1 MASRISYLIIS
12 IDSDDWLKIEDKI
25 KEIGP
30 KKFFLII
37 VKKDDE
43 RPIKGCKP
51 LCKEATY
58 AQRSYEL
65 FIKGKEIGLPKIANL
80 GYSENMEVTKLIAQ
94 LQLQI
99 MLGGI
104 SHVFVSNNPVLV
116 TIMNSI
122 KKSYDSVNISYIG

>member
-1 MASRISYLIIS
+1 MASKITYLIIS

-51 LCKEATY
+51 LCREATY

-80 GYSENMEVTKLIAQ
+80 GYSENIEVTKLIAQ

-104 SHVFVSNNPVLV
+104 SDVFISRNPGLI
-116 TIMNSI
+116 TIIESI
-122 KKSYDSVNISYIG
+122 KKQYNSFNVSYID

>member
-1 MASRISYLIIS
+1 MSSKIPYLIIS
-12 IDSDDWLKIEDKI
+12 IDSDDWLKIENKI

-30 KKFFLII
+30 KKFFLIV

-43 RPIKGCKP
+43 RLIEGCKP

-80 GYSENMEVTKLIAQ
+80 GYSEEIEIQKLITQ

-122 KKSYDSVNISYIG
+122 KKSYDSVNISYID

>member
-99 MLGGI
+99 MLGGVSDVFI
-104 SHVFVSNNPVLV
+104 SRNPGLM
-116 TIMNSI
+116 TIIDSI
-122 KKSYDSVNISYIG
+122 KKQYNSFNVSYIE

>member
-51 LCKEATY
+51 LCREATY

-80 GYSENMEVTKLIAQ
+80 GYSENIEVTKLIAQ

-104 SHVFVSNNPVLV
+104 SDVFISRNPGLI
-116 TIMNSI
+116 TIIESI
-122 KKSYDSVNISYIG
+122 KKQYNSFNVSYID